1 MAVKRDYYEVLGL
14 GTSASADEIKSAYR
28 RLARQHHPDVNPGD
42 SAAEAR
48 FKEINE
54 AYEVLSNQEKRQRY
68 DQFGHAGLSGN
79 GSGADFGGFG
89 GFGVG
94 DIFDMFFGGATR
106 DAGPRGARVQRGADL
121 RYDLEITLEE
131 AAFGAERA
139 VEITKLET
147 CTLCKGSGGKEGA
160 KPETCGTCRGQ
171 GQVRSTQ
178 QTFLGSFS
186 TVTTCPRCH
195 GEGQTIK
202 DPCPRC
208 HGDGR
213 ERKSK
218 TLTVKIPAGVDTGNR
233 IRFTGEGEA
242 GPAAGP
248 AGDLYVVTVIR
259 PHPVFEREGR
269 DIACEVTI
277 SFAKAALGG
286 KVEVPTLDGKQEIFL
301 SEGTQPGDVF
311 RLAGKGMP
319 EVNRPVRGDQ
329 HVVVRV
335 ATPTRLNER
344 QRRALQEFAAAS
356 GEEVGETGDGSLF
369 EKIRNIFAGKKE

>member
-1 MAVKRDYYEVLGL
+1 LAVKRDFYEVLGL
-14 GTSASADEIKSAYR
+14 STTASDDEIKSAYR
-28 RLARQHHPDVNPGD
+28 RLARQHHPDVNQGD

-68 DQFGHAGLSGN
+68 DQFGHAGVN
-79 GSGADFGGFG
+79 GQPGTSDFGFG

-94 DIFDMFFGGATR
+94 DIFDMFFGASR
-106 DAGPRGARVQRGADL
+106 EAGARGTHVQRGADL

-131 AAFGAERA
+131 AAFGAERG

-147 CTLCKGSGGKEGA
+147 CTTCQGSGGKEGSR
-160 KPETCGTCRGQ
+160 PETCTTCRGQ
-171 GQVRSTQ
+171 GQVRQTQ
-178 QTFLGSFS
+178 QTLGSFS
-186 TVTTCPRCH
+186 TVTTCPRCR

-208 HGDGR
+208 SGDGR

-218 TLTVKIPAGVDTGNR
+218 SLHVKIPAGVDTGNR

-242 GPAAGP
+242 GPNGGP
-248 AGDLYVVTVIR
+248 AGDLYVVTVVR
-259 PHPVFEREGR
+259 PHAVFEREGR
-269 DIACEVTI
+269 DVACEINI
-277 SFAKAALGG
+277 SFAMAALGG
-286 KVEVPTLDGKQEIFL
+286 KVKVPTLDGEQEVHL
-301 SEGTQPGDVF
+301 PEGTQPGDVF
-311 RLAGKGMP
+311 RLAGKGVP
-319 EVNRPVRGDQ
+319 EVGRSGRGDQ

-335 ATPTRLNER
+335 VTPTRLNDR

-356 GEEVGETGDGSLF
+356 GEEVGEASDGSLF
-369 EKIRNIFAGKKE
+369 EKIRNIFSKKD

>member
-1 MAVKRDYYEVLGL
+1 M
-14 GTSASADEIKSAYR
+14 
-28 RLARQHHPDVNPGD
+28 
-42 SAAEAR
+42 

-54 AYEVLSNQEKRQRY
+54 AYEVLSNPEKRQRY
-68 DQFGHAGLSGN
+68 DQFGHAGLN
-79 GSGADFGGFG
+79 GAAGAGGFDFG

-106 DAGPRGARVQRGADL
+106 DAGPRGSRLEPGADL

-131 AAFGAERA
+131 AAFGAERSI
-139 VEITKLET
+139 EITKLET
-147 CTLCKGSGGKEGA
+147 CTVCKGSGGKESSR
-160 KPETCGTCRGQ
+160 PETCPTCRGQ

-186 TVTTCPRCH
+186 TVTTCPRCR
-195 GEGQTIK
+195 GEGQVIK

-218 TLTVKIPAGVDTGNR
+218 TLEVKIPAGVDTGAR

-242 GPAAGP
+242 GPRGGP
-248 AGDLYVVTVIR
+248 SGNLYVVTRVR
-259 PHPVFEREGR
+259 PHPVFERQGQ

-277 SFAKAALGG
+277 SIARAALGG
-286 KVEVPTLDGKQEIFL
+286 KVEVPTLSGKELIYL
-301 SEGTQPGDVF
+301 PEGTQPGDVF
-311 RLAGKGMP
+311 RLAGKGVP
-319 EVNRPVRGDQ
+319 EVGRTVRGDQ

-344 QRRALQEFAAAS
+344 QRKALHEFAAAS
-356 GEEVGETGDGSLF
+356 GEEVGETGDGSFF
-369 EKIRNIFAGKKE
+369 EKIRNIFHKKE

>member
-1 MAVKRDYYEVLGL
+1 LAVKRDYYEVLGL
-14 GTSASADEIKSAYR
+14 SSSASADEIKGAYR

-54 AYEVLSNQEKRQRY
+54 AYEVLSNQEKRGRY
-68 DQFGHAGLSGN
+68 DQFGHAGVNGN
-79 GSGADFGGFG
+79 AGGAADFGFG

-94 DIFDMFFGGATR
+94 DIFDMFFGGTTR
-106 DAGPRGARVQRGADL
+106 EAGPRGARIQRGADL

-139 VEITKLET
+139 VEITKLEP
-147 CTLCKGSGGKEGA
+147 CTLCRGSGGKEGA
-160 KPETCGTCRGQ
+160 KPETCSTCRGQ

-186 TVTTCPRCH
+186 TVTTCPQCR
-195 GEGQTIK
+195 GEGHVIK
-202 DPCPRC
+202 DPCPKC

-213 ERKSK
+213 DRKTK
-218 TLTVKIPAGVDTGNR
+218 TLAVKIPAGVDTGNR
-233 IRFTGEGEA
+233 IRFTNEGEA
-242 GPAAGP
+242 GPSGGP
-248 AGDLYVVTVIR
+248 PGDLYVVTVIR
-259 PHPVFEREGR
+259 PHPVFERDGR
-269 DIACEVTI
+269 DVACEISI
-277 SFAKAALGG
+277 SFAKASLGG
-286 KVEVPTLDGKQEIFL
+286 KVKVPTLEGEQEMFL
-301 SEGTQPGDVF
+301 PEGTQPGDVF
-311 RLAGKGMP
+311 RLAGKGIP
-319 EVNRPVRGDQ
+319 EVGRATRGDQ

-335 ATPTRLNER
+335 STPTRLNDR

-356 GEEVGETGDGSLF
+356 GEEVGEVGDGSLF